1 MTDWMASLAFRSVF
15 IPVTAKTTSA
25 VTVGGLTSTTN
36 TTTTTA
42 AVSPATST
50 SSGSSSPR
58 GPPGSGSMGGRSQ
71 FQPEMPSQ
79 VHQCLCIVNNGYFN
93 ASVLTLVTGVPIASV
108 GDDRYV
114 SASMLLQQVCQCRLF
129 QPEMP
134 SQVHQCLCIVN
145 NGYFNASV
153 LTLVTGVPI
162 ASVGDDRY
170 VSASMLLQQVCQCRL
185 FQPEMTSQVHQCLCL
200 VDNRYFNASALT
212 W

>member
-1 MTDWMASLAFRSVF
+1 MASLTFGSVF
-15 IPVTAKTTSA
+15 VPVAAKTTYA
-25 VTVGGLTSTTN
+25 VTMGGLTSTTN

-58 GPPGSGSMGGRSQ
+58 GPPGSGSMGDRSQ

-79 VHQCLCIVNNGYFN
+79 VHQCLCLVDSGYFN
-93 ASVLTLVTGVPIASV
+93 ASALTLVTGVPIASV

-134 SQVHQCLCIVN
+134 SQVHQCLCLVGN
-145 NGYFNASV
+145 RYFNASA
-153 LTLVTGVPI
+153 LTLVTDVPI

-170 VSASMLLQQVCQCRL
+170 ISASIL
-185 FQPEMTSQVHQCLCL
+185 PITVHHC
-200 VDNRYFNASALT
+200 VD
-212 W
+212 